1 MNISPEM
8 IPRSAAAGME
18 LLQLRTTLVPGDL
31 KDQIAVLQAVLMSI
45 TTGAL
50 VVVPAPKLDV
60 ELPPEGTKE
69 PEEPDNA
76 RLKKAVA
83 TAIEEG
89 RDPIEP
95 SLPGQIAEIPA
106 TRGAGRGD
114 SGTGSAASDEGG
126 ARL

>member
-45 TTGAL
+45 TTGSMI
-50 VVVPAPKLDV
+50 VVQAPKSEV

-69 PEEPDNA
+69 PEESDNA
-76 RLKKAVA
+76 GLKKAVA
-83 TAIEEG
+83 TAIETG
-89 RDPIEP
+89 RDSTEP
-95 SLPGQIAEIPA
+95 RLPRTDAKIPA

-114 SGTGSAASDEGG
+114 SGTGSAEKGEG
-126 ARL
+126 